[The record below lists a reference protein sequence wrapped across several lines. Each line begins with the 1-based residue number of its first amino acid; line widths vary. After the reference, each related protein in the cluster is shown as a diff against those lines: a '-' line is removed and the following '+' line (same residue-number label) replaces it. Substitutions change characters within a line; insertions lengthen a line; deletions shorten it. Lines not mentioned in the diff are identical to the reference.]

1 MRREEKPSGNSG
13 EGKERQEGIILLS
26 GWYYQVRV
34 RAAKEE
40 EEKDV
45 KEMEKELDEEKCGD
59 LAVVPFQSGLE

>member
-1 MRREEKPSGNSG
+1 MRREEKLSGNSG

-40 EEKDV
+40 EKDV

-59 LAVVPFQSGLE
+59 LTVVPFKSGLE